1 MLGERE
7 EIIFNALIN
16 DTSITSSE
24 LADKYN
30 LSRRQLGYTFQKINT
45 WLKDSRLPEIE
56 RTKKGQFI
64 IDQSILT
71 ATVKQSSTADSK
83 FQDGV
88 MPEQNRV
95 KFLTMAILGGKDAI
109 SLSGLTRQLDVSKNT
124 ILNDMK
130 HAQKLLDAYQLKIQH
145 TRKDGY
151 QIIGNEFQARKM
163 MIGLA
168 NELILHD
175 DNKRKLLEILLLEDE
190 QLDQFEHRLERV
202 EQKLTIQF
210 TDEIMMTLPA
220 IFVLI
225 LRRIQKGYSIQPL
238 FIRYDELS
246 NTKEYQATEEI
257 LYDKALPTSER
268 IFITL
273 NLLTGS
279 VHRNSWM
286 TEDYIPNLVPAID
299 KMVRLFEKNA
309 CINFHDRKQ
318 LIDKLLQHLTP
329 AYYRIKYQLTDSILF
344 EDNDNEEF
352 EQIRHLVHLAITPL
366 EEVIENKI
374 PENEITYI
382 VMLISGWMHKQGE
395 SMAQKTKAL
404 VVCPRGISVSRLMFQ
419 QLRELF
425 PEFVFL
431 DWLSVREFLH
441 YELDY
446 DIVFSPVSLET
457 EKKLFICKPILRAE
471 DKQRIRKQVMLEIYD
486 YIPNE
491 INVDDLMAKIQLHAN
506 ISDEKRLRKELY
518 AFIHRDK
525 NASITKQ
532 DAASEE
538 KDLHDFLTVDHITL
552 RESVPSFDEAI
563 RLCGAPLLTN
573 GYITPH
579 YIDAAIQHSKEDSYI
594 AIGEHVA
601 IPHATPEEGVKK
613 VGMSLLKIRNG
624 VPYGEENHQIH
635 LMIMI
640 AAADKKQH
648 IHALMQLMKV
658 ASSSSLLPKLTQASS
673 KEYIYKLIR
682 DYIVDQ

>member
-16 DTSITSSE
+16 DTCITSSE

-71 ATVKQSSTADSK
+71 ATVKQDAVADSK
-83 FQDGV
+83 FQDGI
-88 MPEQNRV
+88 MSEQDRV
-95 KFLTMAILGGKDAI
+95 KFLTMAILGRTETI
-109 SLSGLTRQLDVSKNT
+109 SLNGLTNLLDVSKNT

-130 HAQKLLDAYQLKIQH
+130 HAQKLLNAYQLEIQH

-151 QIIGNEFQARKM
+151 QITGNEFQARKM

-175 DNKRKLLEILLLEDE
+175 DNKSKLQEVLMLEDE
-190 QLDQFEHRLERV
+190 LLAQFERRLERV

-225 LRRIQKGYSIQPL
+225 LRRIQKGYSIKPL

-257 LYDKALPTSER
+257 LYDKNLPTPER

-286 TEDYIPNLVPAID
+286 AEDYIPDLVPAID

-366 EEVIENKI
+366 EEVIESKI

-395 SMAQKTKAL
+395 SMAQKIKAL

-457 EKKLFICKPILRAE
+457 DKKLFICKPILRTE
-471 DKQRIRKQVMLEIYD
+471 DKQRIRKQVMLEVYD

-491 INVDDLMAKIQLHAN
+491 INVDDLMAKIQLYAN
-506 ISDEKRLRKELY
+506 ISDKKSLRKELY

-525 NASITKQ
+525 NASVTKQ
-532 DAASEE
+532 DAAAEE

-552 RESVPSFDEAI
+552 RESVASFDEAI

-648 IHALMQLMKV
+648 IHALMQLMKI
-658 ASSSSLLPKLTQASS
+658 ASSPSLLPKLTQASS
-673 KEYIYKLIR
+673 KEYIHKLIQ
-682 DYIVDQ
+682 DYIIDQ

>member
-16 DTSITSSE
+16 DTCITSSE

-71 ATVKQSSTADSK
+71 ATVKQDAVADSK
-83 FQDGV
+83 FQDGI
-88 MPEQNRV
+88 MSEQDRV
-95 KFLTMAILGGKDAI
+95 KFLTMAILGRTETI
-109 SLSGLTRQLDVSKNT
+109 SLNGLTNLLDVSKNT

-130 HAQKLLDAYQLKIQH
+130 HAQKLLNAYQLEIQH

-151 QIIGNEFQARKM
+151 QITGNEFQARKM

-175 DNKRKLLEILLLEDE
+175 DNKSKLQEVLMLEDE
-190 QLDQFEHRLERV
+190 LLAQFERRLERV

-225 LRRIQKGYSIQPL
+225 LRRIQKGYSIKPL

-257 LYDKALPTSER
+257 LYDKNLPTPER

-286 TEDYIPNLVPAID
+286 AEDYIPDLVPAID

-366 EEVIENKI
+366 EEVIESKI

-395 SMAQKTKAL
+395 SMAQKIKAL

-457 EKKLFICKPILRAE
+457 DKKLFICKPILRTE
-471 DKQRIRKQVMLEIYD
+471 DKQRIRKQVMLEVYD
-486 YIPNE
+486 YLPNE
-491 INVDDLMAKIQLHAN
+491 INVDDLMAKIQLYAN
-506 ISDEKRLRKELY
+506 ISDKKSLRKELY

-525 NASITKQ
+525 NASVTKQ
-532 DAASEE
+532 DAAAEE

-552 RESVPSFDEAI
+552 RESVASFDEAI

-648 IHALMQLMKV
+648 IHALMQLMKI
-658 ASSSSLLPKLTQASS
+658 ASSPSLLPKLTQASS
-673 KEYIYKLIR
+673 KEYIHKLIQ
-682 DYIVDQ
+682 DYIIDQ

>member
-45 WLKDSRLPEIE
+45 WLKNNRLPEIE
-56 RTKKGQFI
+56 RTRKGQFI

-71 ATVKQSSTADSK
+71 ATVKQNPVGDSK
-83 FQDGV
+83 LRDGIMSEQD
-88 MPEQNRV
+88 RV
-95 KFLTMAILGGKDAI
+95 KFLIIAVLGGKDII
-109 SLSGLTRQLDVSKNT
+109 SLSSLTRQLGVSKNT

-130 HAQKLLDAYQLKIQH
+130 HAQKLLSSYHLAMQH

-151 QIIGNEFQARKM
+151 QVIGNEFQARKM

-175 DNKRKLLEILLLEDE
+175 DNKRKLQEILMLEDE
-190 QLDQFEHRLERV
+190 LLAQFERRLERV
-202 EQKLTIQF
+202 EQNLTIQF

-225 LRRIQKGYSIQPL
+225 LRRIQKGYSIQPF

-246 NTKEYQATEEI
+246 NTKEYQATEKI
-257 LYDKALPTSER
+257 LYDKSLSTPER

-279 VHRNSWM
+279 VHRNSWI
-286 TEDYIPNLVPAID
+286 TEDYIPDLVPAID

-344 EDNDNEEF
+344 EDNHNEEF

-366 EEVIENKI
+366 EEVMESRI
-374 PENEITYI
+374 PENEVTYI

-395 SMAQKTKAL
+395 SMAQKIKAL

-446 DIVFSPVSLET
+446 DIVFSPITLET
-457 EKKLFICKPILRAE
+457 DKKLFICKPVLRSE

-491 INVDDLMAKIQLHAN
+491 INVDDLIEKIQQHAKVL
-506 ISDEKRLRKELY
+506 DEKSLRKELY
-518 AFIHRDK
+518 AYIHRDK
-525 NASITKQ
+525 NAAITKQ
-532 DAASEE
+532 ASAETE
-538 KDLHDFLTVDHITL
+538 KDLHDFLTVNHITL
-552 RESVPSFDEAI
+552 RESVSSFDEAI
-563 RLCGAPLLTN
+563 QLCGAPLLKY
-573 GYITPH
+573 GYITPD
-579 YIDAAIQHSKEDSYI
+579 YIKATIQHSKEDSYI

-601 IPHATPEEGVKK
+601 IPHAAPEEGVKD

-624 VPYGEENHQIH
+624 VAYGEENHQIH
-635 LMIMI
+635 LMVMI
-640 AAADKKQH
+640 AAVDKKQH

-658 ASSSSLLPKLTQASS
+658 ASSASLLPKLIQASS

-682 DYIVDQ
+682 DYIID

>member
-16 DTSITSSE
+16 DTSITSTE

-30 LSRRQLGYTFQKINT
+30 LSRRQLGYTFQKINS
-45 WLKDSRLPEIE
+45 WLKNNQLPKIE
-56 RTKKGQFI
+56 RTKKGHFI

-71 ATVKQSSTADSK
+71 ATVKQNSNGNPR
-83 FQDGV
+83 FLNGV
-88 MPEQNRV
+88 MSERNRV
-95 KFLTMAILGGKDAI
+95 KFLIIAILGSIHAI
-109 SLSGLTRQLDVSKNT
+109 SLGDLTKQLDVSKNT
-124 ILNDMK
+124 VLNDMK
-130 HAQKLLDAYQLKIQH
+130 HAQKLLDAYQLEIQH

-175 DNKRKLLEILLLEDE
+175 DGKRKLQEILLLEDE
-190 QLDQFEHRLERV
+190 LLNQFQRRLERV

-210 TDEIMMTLPA
+210 TDEILMTLPT

-225 LRRIQKGYSIQPL
+225 LRRIQTGHSIHPF

-257 LYDKALPTSER
+257 LYDKSLPTPER

-279 VHRNSWM
+279 VHRNSWV
-286 TEDYIPNLVPAID
+286 TEDYIPDFVPAID

-309 CINFHDRKQ
+309 CITFNDRKQ

-344 EDNDNEEF
+344 EDNENEEF
-352 EQIRHLVHLAITPL
+352 EQIRHLLHLALPPL
-366 EEVIENKI
+366 EEVIECKI

-395 SMAQKTKAL
+395 SMAQKIKAL

-419 QLRELF
+419 QLQELF

-431 DWLSVREFLH
+431 DWLSVREFLQ
-441 YELDY
+441 YDLDY
-446 DIVFSPVSLET
+446 DIVFSPIPLET
-457 EKKLFICKPILRAE
+457 EKKLFICKPILSSE

-491 INVDDLMAKIQLHAN
+491 LHIDGLIDKIQQYAQ
-506 ISDEKRLRKELY
+506 ISDEKQLRKELY
-518 AFIHRDK
+518 AYIHRDK
-525 NASITKQ
+525 NAAITKK
-532 DAASEE
+532 STITE
-538 KDLHDFLTVDHITL
+538 KEDLHHFLVTDHITL
-552 RESVPSFDEAI
+552 RESVPSFDDAI
-563 RLCGAPLLTN
+563 RLCGAPLLKN
-573 GYITPH
+573 GYITSN
-579 YIDAAIQHSKEDSYI
+579 YIDATIRHSKEDSYI
-594 AIGEHVA
+594 AIGEHIA

-624 VPYGEENHQIH
+624 VAYGEENHQIH
-635 LMIMI
+635 LMVMI
-640 AAADKKQH
+640 AAIDKKQH
-648 IHALMQLMKV
+648 IHALMQLMKI
-658 ASSSSLLPKLTQASS
+658 ASSSSLLPKLIQASS
-673 KEYIYKLIR
+673 KQYLHKLIR
-682 DYIVDQ
+682 EYIMN

>member
-16 DTSITSSE
+16 DTSISSSE

-30 LSRRQLGYTFQKINT
+30 LSRRQLGYTFKKINA
-45 WLKDSRLPEIE
+45 WLKDNHLPEIE
-56 RTKKGQFI
+56 RTRKGQFI

-71 ATVKQSSTADSK
+71 ATVKQSSAGDSK
-83 FQDGV
+83 SRDGIMSEQD
-88 MPEQNRV
+88 RV
-95 KFLTMAILGGKDAI
+95 KFLIMAILGGKDTI
-109 SLSGLTRQLDVSKNT
+109 SLSDLTRQLDVSKNT

-130 HAQKLLDAYQLKIQH
+130 HAQRLLDSYQLEIQH
-145 TRKDGY
+145 TRKEGY

-175 DNKRKLLEILLLEDE
+175 DNKRKLQEILILEDE
-190 QLDQFEHRLERV
+190 LLDQFERRLERV

-210 TDEIMMTLPA
+210 TDEIMMSLPA

-225 LRRIQKGYSIQPL
+225 LRRIQKGYPIQPF

-257 LYDKALPTSER
+257 LYDKSLPTPER

-279 VHRNSWM
+279 VHRNSWV
-286 TEDYIPNLVPAID
+286 TEDYIPDLIPAID

-344 EDNDNEEF
+344 EDNENEEF
-352 EQIRHLVHLAITPL
+352 EQIRHLVHLAISPL
-366 EEVIENKI
+366 EEVMESRI
-374 PENEITYI
+374 PENEVTYI

-395 SMAQKTKAL
+395 SIAQKIKAL

-419 QLRELF
+419 QLCELF

-446 DIVFSPVSLET
+446 DIVFSPITLET
-457 EKKLFICKPILRAE
+457 DKKLFICKPVLRAE

-491 INVDDLMAKIQLHAN
+491 INVDDLIEKIQQHSN
-506 ISDEKRLRKELY
+506 ISDEKSLRKELY
-518 AFIHRDK
+518 AYIHRNK
-525 NASITKQ
+525 NAAITKQ
-532 DAASEE
+532 ASANEE
-538 KDLHDFLTVDHITL
+538 KDLHDFLTIDHITL
-552 RESVPSFDEAI
+552 RESVSSFDEAI
-563 RLCGAPLLTN
+563 RLCGAPLLKL
-573 GYITPH
+573 GYITPN
-579 YIDAAIQHSKEDSYI
+579 YIDATIQHSKEDSYI

-601 IPHATPEEGVKK
+601 IPHATPEEGVQK

-624 VPYGEENHQIH
+624 IAYGEENHQIH

-640 AAADKKQH
+640 AAVDKKQH

-658 ASSSSLLPKLTQASS
+658 ASSSSLLPKLIQASS

-682 DYIVDQ
+682 DYIIN

>member
-45 WLKDSRLPEIE
+45 WLQDSHLPEIE

-71 ATVKQSSTADSK
+71 ATVKQSITADSK

-88 MPEQNRV
+88 MSEQHRGR
-95 KFLTMAILGGKDAI
+95 FLIMAILGGKDAI

-130 HAQKLLDAYQLKIQH
+130 HAQKLLDAYQLKIKY

-175 DNKRKLLEILLLEDE
+175 DNKRKLQEILMLEDE
-190 QLDQFEHRLERV
+190 LVDQFERRLERV

-220 IFVLI
+220 VFVLI

-257 LYDKALPTSER
+257 LYDKKLPTPER

-286 TEDYIPNLVPAID
+286 TEDYIPDLVPAID

-318 LIDKLLQHLTP
+318 LIDKLLQHVTP

-366 EEVIENKI
+366 EEVIESKI

-395 SMAQKTKAL
+395 SMAQKIKAL
-404 VVCPRGISVSRLMFQ
+404 VVCPRGISISRLMFQ

-441 YELDY
+441 YELEY

-457 EKKLFICKPILRAE
+457 DKKLFICKPILRTE
-471 DKQRIRKQVMLEIYD
+471 DKQRIRKQVMLEVYD

-491 INVDDLMAKIQLHAN
+491 INVDDLMLKIQQYAAV
-506 ISDEKRLRKELY
+506 SDEKSLRKELY

-532 DAASEE
+532 AATAGE
-538 KDLHDFLTVDHITL
+538 KELYDFLTVNHMTL
-552 RESVPSFDEAI
+552 RESVSSFDEAI
-563 RLCGAPLLTN
+563 RLCGAPLLKN
-573 GYITPH
+573 EYITPH
-579 YIDAAIQHSKEDSYI
+579 YIEAAIQHSKEDSYI

-601 IPHATPEEGVKK
+601 IPHATPEEGVKQ

-624 VPYGEENHQIH
+624 VAYGEENHQIH

-640 AAADKKQH
+640 AAVDKKQH
-648 IHALMQLMKV
+648 IHALMQLMKI
-658 ASSSSLLPKLTQASS
+658 ASSSSLLPKLIQASS
-673 KEYIYKLIR
+673 KEYIYKLIQ
-682 DYIVDQ
+682 DYIID

>member
-16 DTSITSSE
+16 DTCITSSE

-71 ATVKQSSTADSK
+71 ATVKQDAVADSK
-83 FQDGV
+83 FQDGI
-88 MPEQNRV
+88 MSEQDRV
-95 KFLTMAILGGKDAI
+95 KFLTMAILGRTETI
-109 SLSGLTRQLDVSKNT
+109 SLNGLTNLLDVSKNT

-130 HAQKLLDAYQLKIQH
+130 HAQKLLNAYQLEIQH

-151 QIIGNEFQARKM
+151 QITGNEFQARKM

-175 DNKRKLLEILLLEDE
+175 DNKSKLQEVLMLEDE
-190 QLDQFEHRLERV
+190 LLAQFERRLERV

-210 TDEIMMTLPA
+210 TDEIMMTLPT

-225 LRRIQKGYSIQPL
+225 LRRIQKGYSIKPL

-257 LYDKALPTSER
+257 LYDKNLPTPER

-286 TEDYIPNLVPAID
+286 AEDYIPDLVPAID

-352 EQIRHLVHLAITPL
+352 EQIRHLIHLAITPL
-366 EEVIENKI
+366 EEVIESKI

-395 SMAQKTKAL
+395 SMAQKIKAL

-457 EKKLFICKPILRAE
+457 DKKLFICKPILRTE
-471 DKQRIRKQVMLEIYD
+471 DKQRIRKQVMLEVYD

-491 INVDDLMAKIQLHAN
+491 INVDDLMAKIQLYAN
-506 ISDEKRLRKELY
+506 ISDKKSLRKELY

-525 NASITKQ
+525 NASVTKQ
-532 DAASEE
+532 DAAAEE

-552 RESVPSFDEAI
+552 RESVASFDEAI

-648 IHALMQLMKV
+648 IHALMQLMKI
-658 ASSSSLLPKLTQASS
+658 ASSPSLLPKLTQASS
-673 KEYIYKLIR
+673 KEYIHKLIQ
-682 DYIVDQ
+682 DYIIDQ

>member
-16 DTSITSSE
+16 DTCITSSE

-30 LSRRQLGYTFQKINT
+30 LSRRQLGYTFQKINM

-71 ATVKQSSTADSK
+71 ATVKQDAVADSK
-83 FQDGV
+83 FQDGI
-88 MPEQNRV
+88 MSEQDRV
-95 KFLTMAILGGKDAI
+95 KFLTMAILGRTETI
-109 SLSGLTRQLDVSKNT
+109 SLNGLTNLLDVSKNT

-130 HAQKLLDAYQLKIQH
+130 HAQKLLNAYQLEIQH

-151 QIIGNEFQARKM
+151 QITGNEFQARKM

-175 DNKRKLLEILLLEDE
+175 DNKSKLQEVLMLEDE
-190 QLDQFEHRLERV
+190 LLAQFERRLERV

-225 LRRIQKGYSIQPL
+225 LRRIQKGYSIKPL

-257 LYDKALPTSER
+257 LYDKNLPTPER

-286 TEDYIPNLVPAID
+286 AEDYIPDLVPAID

-366 EEVIENKI
+366 EEVIESKI

-395 SMAQKTKAL
+395 SMAQKIKAL

-457 EKKLFICKPILRAE
+457 DKKLFICKPILRTE
-471 DKQRIRKQVMLEIYD
+471 DKQRIRKQVMLEVYD

-491 INVDDLMAKIQLHAN
+491 INVDDLMAKIQLYAN
-506 ISDEKRLRKELY
+506 ISDKKSLRKELY

-525 NASITKQ
+525 NASVTKQ
-532 DAASEE
+532 DAAAEE

-552 RESVPSFDEAI
+552 RESVASFDEAI

-648 IHALMQLMKV
+648 IHALMQLMKI
-658 ASSSSLLPKLTQASS
+658 ASSPSLLPKLTQASS
-673 KEYIYKLIR
+673 KEYIHKLIQ
-682 DYIVDQ
+682 DYIIDQ

>member
-64 IDQSILT
+64 IDHSILT
-71 ATVKQSSTADSK
+71 ATVKQDAVADSK
-83 FQDGV
+83 FQDGI
-88 MPEQNRV
+88 MSEQDRV
-95 KFLTMAILGGKDAI
+95 KFLTMAILGRTETI
-109 SLSGLTRQLDVSKNT
+109 SLNELTNLLDVSKNT

-130 HAQKLLDAYQLKIQH
+130 HAQKLLNAYQLEIQH

-151 QIIGNEFQARKM
+151 QITGNEFQARKM

-175 DNKRKLLEILLLEDE
+175 DNKSKLQEVLMLEDE
-190 QLDQFEHRLERV
+190 LLAQFERRLERV

-225 LRRIQKGYSIQPL
+225 LRRIQKGYSIKPL

-257 LYDKALPTSER
+257 LYDKNLPTPER

-286 TEDYIPNLVPAID
+286 AEDYIPDLVPAID

-366 EEVIENKI
+366 EEVIESKI

-395 SMAQKTKAL
+395 SMAQKIKAL

-457 EKKLFICKPILRAE
+457 DKKLFICKPILRTE
-471 DKQRIRKQVMLEIYD
+471 DKQRIRKQVMLEVYD

-491 INVDDLMAKIQLHAN
+491 INVDDLMAKIQLYAN
-506 ISDEKRLRKELY
+506 ISDKKSLRKELY

-525 NASITKQ
+525 NASVTKQ
-532 DAASEE
+532 DAAAEE

-552 RESVPSFDEAI
+552 RESVASFDEAI